1 MSGGDMACFAWTLPA
16 DALSKDEAEVQAL
29 EATRLT
35 ALAATDVEAVGQL
48 MAEDLVHI
56 HATGAVQNKA
66 QYLAQLAELPR
77 TTQRTSLT
85 VRTYGDVAVLTGQVV
100 NILKRAP
107 DLPSESS
114 RMVVTQVAHR
124 KAERWTFVSFHATRL
139 TTPA

>member
-1 MSGGDMACFAWTLPA
+1 MSRGDMACFAWALPA
-16 DALSKDEAEVQAL
+16 DALSKDEAEIQAL

-35 ALAATDVEAVGQL
+35 ALAANDVEAVGQL

-77 TTQRTSLT
+77 TTQRTSLAI
-85 VRTYGDVAVLTGQVV
+85 RTYGDVAVLTGQVV
-100 NILKRAP
+100 NTLKRAP
-107 DLPSESS
+107 HLPAESTH
-114 RMVVTQVAHR
+114 MVVSQVAHR
-124 KAERWTFVSFHATRL
+124 QAGRWTFVSFHSTRL